1 MASQATPTA
10 ASFGR
15 RARRWLSTAVLLL
28 PALVRA
34 DPWQALA
41 EADLTGALGE
51 RAGQML
57 ASARAGDVTARAA
70 IAFELLAQGDAGR
83 ARPLLRETLQHLPA
97 ADAGDPMRRAQRLH
111 LAMALAPLLLEG
123 EGGPVDPEA
132 GLALLAPLARQGL
145 PAAVQAMA
153 WYTRN
158 LPQLP
163 ASDRLADA
171 WQAAEL
177 DGSFRSHAALLAEAP
192 AHADPVPADGTGTC
206 PAHLAGHTR
215 VLDTIRAAE
224 AAALAD
230 PDSAQARLHDALATT
245 LPDAGAVQDS
255 LTLNFAATQAR
266 ALLMMLAEMAG
277 ATLAFDDGLAEDTLV
292 GVFVEQAPP
301 SLMFAQAL
309 DALGW
314 RARCEGAVLRI
325 GPDPQHPSAVAGQ
338 PLLLGPL
345 RAIDPPGARD
355 GHATGTLA
363 WQFGSRY
370 QGGIANGRP
379 HGRGSLDLP
388 GGARLTGEFRDGVP
402 HGEGAYLGADG
413 RAIYRGGFVHGHR
426 HGRGRLVSL
435 YGEGGEH
442 FEEGR
447 FEHGHRVEGSRPLR
461 GSDETAVVTWRG
473 SFQRGEPHGEGECS
487 AGGLTYR
494 CGFRAGDLVSVGGT
508 GLYPRED

>member
-1 MASQATPTA
+1 MASEATHSA

-15 RARRWLSTAVLLL
+15 RARRWRSIALLLL

-41 EADLTGALGE
+41 EADLPGSLGE
-51 RAGQML
+51 RAGQVL

-83 ARPLLRETLQHLPA
+83 ARPLLRETLQNLPA

-132 GLALLAPLARQGL
+132 GLALLAPLARQGV

-163 ASDRLADA
+163 AADRLADA

-177 DGSFRSHAALLAEAP
+177 DGSFQTHATLLAEAP
-192 AHADPVPADGTGTC
+192 AYADPVPADGTC
-206 PAHLAGHTR
+206 PAHLAGHAR

-230 PDSAQARLHDALATT
+230 PDGAQARLHGALAAT

-255 LTLNFAATQAR
+255 LTLNFAATDAR

-277 ATLAFDDGLAEDTLV
+277 ATLAFDDGLAEGALV
-292 GVFVEQAPP
+292 GAFVEQAPP
-301 SLMFAQAL
+301 SLVFAQAL

-314 RARCEGAVLRI
+314 QARCEDAVLHI
-325 GPDPQHPSAVAGQ
+325 GPDPQRPSAVAGQ

-379 HGRGSLDLP
+379 HGRGSLHLP
-388 GGARLTGEFRDGVP
+388 GGSRLTGEFRDGLP

-413 RAIYRGGFVHGHR
+413 QAIYQGGFLHGHR
-426 HGRGRLVSL
+426 HGRGRLASL
-435 YGEGGEH
+435 HGEGGLH

-447 FEHGHRVEGSRPLR
+447 FAHGHLVEGSRPLR
-461 GSDETAVVTWRG
+461 GNGETAVVTWRG
-473 SFQRGEPHGEGECS
+473 SFQRGEPHGDGECS

>member
-1 MASQATPTA
+1 MASEATPSA

-15 RARRWLSTAVLLL
+15 RARRWRSIALLLL

-41 EADLTGALGE
+41 EADLPGSLGE
-51 RAGQML
+51 RAGQVL

-70 IAFELLAQGDAGR
+70 IALRLLAEGESSR
-83 ARPLLRETLQHLPA
+83 ARPLLQDTVRHLPV
-97 ADAGDPMRRAQRLH
+97 AGGTPLQDSQRRT
-111 LAMALAPLLLEG
+111 LAMMLVPLLLEG

-132 GLALLAPLARQGL
+132 GLALLAPLARQGV

-163 ASDRLADA
+163 AADRLADA
-171 WQAAEL
+171 WQAAEQ
-177 DGSFRSHAALLAEAP
+177 DGSFRSHAALLADPP
-192 AHADPVPADGTGTC
+192 AYPDPEPADGTGTC
-206 PAHLAGHTR
+206 PAHLAGHAR

-230 PDSAQARLHDALATT
+230 PDGAQARLHAALAAT

-255 LTLNFAATQAR
+255 LTLNFAATDAR

-277 ATLAFDDGLAEDTLV
+277 ATLAFDDGLAEGALV
-292 GVFVEQAPP
+292 GAFVEQAPP

-314 RARCEGAVLRI
+314 QARCEDAMLHI
-325 GPDPQHPSAVAGQ
+325 GPDPQRPSAVAGQ

-370 QGGIANGRP
+370 QGGIADGRP
-379 HGRGSLDLP
+379 HGRGSLHLP
-388 GGARLTGEFRDGVP
+388 GGSRLTGEFRDGLP

-413 RAIYRGGFVHGHR
+413 QAIYQGGFLHGHR
-426 HGRGRLVSL
+426 HGRGRLASL
-435 YGEGGEH
+435 HGEGGEH
-442 FEEGR
+442 VEEGR
-447 FEHGHRVEGSRPLR
+447 FEHGHLVEGSRPLR

-473 SFQRGEPHGEGECS
+473 AFQQGEPHGDGECS